1 MTRGDHNDY
10 LARLEGRAVT
20 EYVCEHCGESAS
32 FERQSVTVWEGEMA
46 VGNALVLT
54 CSECSVLQEVLSA
67 PTGN

>member
-1 MTRGDHNDY
+1 MP
-10 LARLEGRAVT
+10 

-32 FERQSVTVWEGEMA
+32 FERQSVTVWEGEMP

-54 CSECSVLQEVLSA
+54 CSECGVLQEVLSA